1 MKFKVSKLRKR
12 VSMKNVKGE
21 EYEKSE
27 VKKKGGNS
35 QSISNLK
42 RKHNSN
48 KFLNDLK
55 KIGYFTQNS

>member
-12 VSMKNVKGE
+12 VGMKNAKGE

-27 VKKKGGNS
+27 VKKKSGNG